1 MERKKVAINGL
12 GRIGKHAV
20 RILLNRFWDSI
31 ELVAINAPLLDS
43 EQAAYII
50 NYDSVYGYFEEF
62 DVVGKDGILYIS
74 QLEDAKAVRRV
85 TLFDTFDT
93 STLPWKE
100 LGIDVVIDCSGAY
113 KTLEDALVHISSGAK
128 KMVISAPV
136 KDVGIPTLVTGVNDA
151 NLPDN
156 LVISNASCTT
166 NCAATVLKVL
176 SDHFSIESVAGVTVH
191 AYTQTQVLL
200 DKETKKGLRE
210 GRAAGLNIVPST
222 TGAASAIE
230 LVLPHLKGKVDMMSM
245 RVPVPSGSVVYLTV
259 TTKEN
264 TTTHQV
270 NELFKNAGQTSMKDI
285 LFYSEEEL
293 VSSDIVGTPYSSIVD
308 ALSTG
313 VTGGNHIRVVAWYDN
328 EWGYTNRLI
337 ELALRVAKN

>member
-1 MERKKVAINGL
+1 MERTKVAINGL

-31 ELVAINAPLLDS
+31 ELVAINAPAFDAI
-43 EQAAYII
+43 QAAYII

-62 DVVGKDGILYIS
+62 DVVGKDGIVYVNKLGEETTVKRI
-74 QLEDAKAVRRV
+74 Q
-85 TLFDTFDT
+85 LFDTLDA

-113 KTLEDALVHISSGAK
+113 KKLEDAMAHISSGAK

-136 KDVGIPTLVTGVNDA
+136 KDPGIPTLVTEVNDDKLPE
-151 NLPDN
+151 NLI
-156 LVISNASCTT
+156 LSNASCTT

-176 SDHFSIESVAGVTVH
+176 SDHFTIESVGGVTVH
-191 AYTQTQVLL
+191 AYTQSQVLL

-222 TGAASAIE
+222 TGAAHAIE
-230 LVLPHLKGKVDMMSM
+230 LVLPELSGKVDMISM
-245 RVPVPSGSVVYLTV
+245 RVPVPSGSVLYLSVTV
-259 TTKEN
+259 KEN
-264 TTTHQV
+264 TTTEQV
-270 NELFKNAGQTSMKDI
+270 NELFKQASSVSMKDV

-308 ALSTG
+308 GLSTEAK
-313 VTGGNHIRVVAWYDN
+313 GNHIRVVAWYDN
-328 EWGYTNRLI
+328 EWGYTNRLV
-337 ELALRVAKN
+337 EMALRIANN